1 MVVDESSMAY
11 KMFKDFYIPPLPP
24 AYEHL
29 KLPSS
34 WFIHSI
40 EKSKHKLRAGL
51 PSISIQELAAEY
63 KKIDST
69 TKAWLEEMSNRL
81 HTYNREMCDI
91 LWRYIKKQRQAK
103 EAKDIEMQKENEM
116 AKTMLELNE
125 SEKEMKDE
133 RRVGVPMSNR
143 LSNFV
148 LPPTPRELLPLSMGL
163 IDPGIGPLIP
173 TSNPMVSG
181 RMSSSAT
188 TSRPLPSA
196 QEESRKRQHGEGACS
211 VDNSSREFKRARIEG
226 PSPEEAFALDPY
238 ASYLA
243 QLRTRHPLL
252 GPRNLG
258 GGAGLMSSQTFEES
272 ADRGDQILLGFKMG
286 MLQAARFNTWA
297 SLPPLAPSQDMLPA
311 RQAGESRADVFTR
324 SEFGL
329 SYKDVMDTFDEMKKH
344 G

>member
-1 MVVDESSMAY
+1 MAY
-11 KMFKDFYIPPLPP
+11 KMYKDFYVPPLPP

-103 EAKDIEMQKENEM
+103 EATKDIEMQKENEV

-133 RRVGVPMSNR
+133 RRVGLPMSNR

-148 LPPTPRELLPLSMGL
+148 LPPTASR
-163 IDPGIGPLIP
+163 
-173 TSNPMVSG
+173 TSSIV
-181 RMSSSAT
+181 
-188 TSRPLPSA
+188 
-196 QEESRKRQHGEGACS
+196 HG
-211 VDNSSREFKRARIEG
+211 
-226 PSPEEAFALDPY
+226 
-238 ASYLA
+238 
-243 QLRTRHPLL
+243 
-252 GPRNLG
+252 
-258 GGAGLMSSQTFEES
+258 
-272 ADRGDQILLGFKMG
+272 
-286 MLQAARFNTWA
+286 
-297 SLPPLAPSQDMLPA
+297 
-311 RQAGESRADVFTR
+311 
-324 SEFGL
+324 
-329 SYKDVMDTFDEMKKH
+329 FD
-344 G
+344 